1 MTPQPT
7 VSLLSML
14 IPLLGL
20 LFGIQNVVV
29 IVDAK
34 ECYEV
39 CTDVNCP
46 SVADQKA
53 LNGNNEANCVNTPS
67 KTHLGYCHMPHFS
80 CLDFSASAPQVA
92 GSGDPW
98 TRFPYESY
106 QYEMFSADIPF
117 ECWGACACNVA
128 GYACTA
134 CGYCSGCTGNCD
146 QTPCPVGKACKDP
159 DRRQLGGEDK
169 NDSTPVMDFTRNYE
183 AEVDYYTYAAL
194 SDQEKQDRLVGLH
207 CRIGHVTRDDKK
219 FVQAI
224 EDIIDTNNDG
234 VVSLDEFK
242 RSFYDIQHLVLEH
255 CVSAT
260 DRIKEL
266 EATCSSSS
274 NNNPSKKMKSKK

>member
-7 VSLLSML
+7 VSLLRML

-34 ECYEV
+34 ECYDV
-39 CTDVNCP
+39 CPAVNCP
-46 SVADQKA
+46 SVADQIA
-53 LNGNNEANCVNTPS
+53 INGNSEANCVNTPS
-67 KTHLGYCHMPHFS
+67 KTHLGYCERTHSS
-80 CLDFSASAPQVA
+80 CLDFSADPPQE
-92 GSGDPW
+92 GSGGLW
-98 TRFPYESY
+98 TRFPWESKHW
-106 QYEMFSADIPF
+106 ELIGHDIPY
-117 ECWGACACNVA
+117 ECWGACACNTF
-128 GYACTA
+128 GYDCTA
-134 CGYCSGCTGNCD
+134 CGYCKGCTGNCD
-146 QTPCPVGKACKDP
+146 QTPCPVGEACK
-159 DRRQLGGEDK
+159 DRRQLGREDK
-169 NDSTPVMDFTRNYE
+169 NDSIPVMVSTRNND
-183 AEVDYYTYAAL
+183 AEVDYYKYAAL

-207 CRIGHVTRDDKK
+207 CRIGRVTRDDKK

-260 DRIKEL
+260 DRVKEL

-274 NNNPSKKMKSKK
+274 NNNLSKKMKSKK